1 MGVRLLVLTVLSVA
15 LMVVDA
21 RFTLLKPVRS
31 QMSLVLMESYWI
43 TDLPQRL
50 WQGVASQ
57 FGSRTELVAENEKLK
72 TENLLLQGRMQKLAA
87 LTEQNVRL
95 RELLNSSALVNEKV
109 EVAELIGM
117 DPNPFT
123 HRIIINKGERD
134 GVVLGQPVLDARG
147 LMGQVVELM
156 PYTSRVL
163 LLTDTT
169 HSIPVQVNRNGLRA
183 IASGTGNPERL
194 ELRHVADTAD
204 IKEGD
209 LLVSSGLGQRFPAGY
224 PVATVKEVIHDSG
237 QPFAIVRAVPTAALN
252 RSRYL
257 LLVFSDN
264 RTPEER
270 ANDAAVAQEAQDR
283 QGGESAAP
291 ATAAPAPVPA
301 TVPETSSACTCD
313 GGSGHHADGHRTCRA
328 RCETDPLG
336 HPRARRAACSA
347 SPARR
352 QTASLHAGHRAS
364 PRGSTRR
371 MSSTQSGNG
380 WMVWLT
386 FAIGL
391 LLSVSPLPQFM
402 EILRPLWLALLLA
415 FWALALPHKVG
426 MVTAWCLGL
435 AEDVLYG
442 TLLGQNA
449 LILTLITFLVLSLQ
463 QRLRMFPMWQQCLVI
478 LVIFGLAQLVQL
490 WLSALTGNRQPTLA
504 LVLPALVSALL
515 WPWVSFGLRGL
526 RLRFKIN

>member
-1 MGVRLLVLTVLSVA
+1 MGVRLLVLVVLSVA

-31 QMSLVLMESYWI
+31 QMSLVLMQSYWI

-50 WQGVASQ
+50 FQGVASQ
-57 FGSRTELVAENEKLK
+57 FGSRTELVAENEKLQ

-204 IKEGD
+204 VKEGD

-237 QPFAIVRAVPTAALN
+237 QPFAIVRAIPTAALN

-257 LLVFSDN
+257 LLVFSDS

-270 ANDAAVAQEAQDR
+270 ANDAAQAQAAEQN
-283 QGGESAAP
+283 GETPPIIPATVPKPVVPVVVPATTPVAAP
-291 ATAAPAPVPA
+291 AVAAPAPAVTSTPAVKQPVPA
-301 TVPETSSACTCD
+301 PTP
-313 GGSGHHADGHRTCRA
+313 
-328 RCETDPLG
+328 
-336 HPRARRAACSA
+336 AAVKP
-347 SPARR
+347 PATAPATTRER
-352 QTASLHAGHRAS
+352 Q
-364 PRGSTRR
+364 
-371 MSSTQSGNG
+371 
-380 WMVWLT
+380 
-386 FAIGL
+386 
-391 LLSVSPLPQFM
+391 
-402 EILRPLWLALLLA
+402 
-415 FWALALPHKVG
+415 
-426 MVTAWCLGL
+426 
-435 AEDVLYG
+435 
-442 TLLGQNA
+442 
-449 LILTLITFLVLSLQ
+449 
-463 QRLRMFPMWQQCLVI
+463 
-478 LVIFGLAQLVQL
+478 
-490 WLSALTGNRQPTLA
+490 
-504 LVLPALVSALL
+504 
-515 WPWVSFGLRGL
+515 
-526 RLRFKIN
+526 

>member
-1 MGVRLLVLTVLSVA
+1 MKPLFAKGPSLGVRLLVLAVLSVA

-123 HRIIINKGERD
+123 HRILINKGERD

-156 PYTSRVL
+156 PYTARVL

-283 QGGESAAP
+283 QGAEPVAPGAQSPAA
-291 ATAAPAPVPA
+291 VPA
-301 TVPETSSACTCD
+301 TVPKPAPTA
-313 GGSGHHADGHRTCRA
+313 
-328 RCETDPLG
+328 P
-336 HPRARRAACSA
+336 AAA
-347 SPARR
+347 TPAAAPAAAPAAPS
-352 QTASLHAGHRAS
+352 T
-364 PRGSTRR
+364 STRPA
-371 MSSTQSGNG
+371 SHAPATQH
-380 WMVWLT
+380 
-386 FAIGL
+386 A
-391 LLSVSPLPQFM
+391 
-402 EILRPLWLALLLA
+402 RPAA
-415 FWALALPHKVG
+415 RP
-426 MVTAWCLGL
+426 
-435 AEDVLYG
+435 
-442 TLLGQNA
+442 
-449 LILTLITFLVLSLQ
+449 
-463 QRLRMFPMWQQCLVI
+463 
-478 LVIFGLAQLVQL
+478 
-490 WLSALTGNRQPTLA
+490 
-504 LVLPALVSALL
+504 PAAT
-515 WPWVSFGLRGL
+515 PAPAPATRGA
-526 RLRFKIN
+526 REE

>member
-1 MGVRLLVLTVLSVA
+1 MGVRLLVLVVLSVA

-31 QMSLVLMESYWI
+31 QLSLVLMQSYWI
-43 TDLPQRL
+43 VDLPQRMF
-50 WQGVASQ
+50 QGVASQ
-57 FGSRTELVAENEKLK
+57 FGSRTELIAENEKLK
-72 TENLLLQGRMQKLAA
+72 TEALLLQGRLQKLAA

-257 LLVFSDN
+257 LLVFSDG
-264 RTPEER
+264 RSPEER
-270 ANDAAVAQEAQDR
+270 AADAAQAQESIDK
-283 QGGESAAP
+283 GVEP
-291 ATAAPAPVPA
+291 AVMPTLPPPTPA
-301 TVPETSSACTCD
+301 
-313 GGSGHHADGHRTCRA
+313 
-328 RCETDPLG
+328 
-336 HPRARRAACSA
+336 
-347 SPARR
+347 
-352 QTASLHAGHRAS
+352 
-364 PRGSTRR
+364 
-371 MSSTQSGNG
+371 
-380 WMVWLT
+380 
-386 FAIGL
+386 
-391 LLSVSPLPQFM
+391 
-402 EILRPLWLALLLA
+402 
-415 FWALALPHKVG
+415 
-426 MVTAWCLGL
+426 
-435 AEDVLYG
+435 
-442 TLLGQNA
+442 
-449 LILTLITFLVLSLQ
+449 
-463 QRLRMFPMWQQCLVI
+463 FPMWP
-478 LVIFGLAQLVQL
+478 
-490 WLSALTGNRQPTLA
+490 QPVVPVFPVA
-504 LVLPALVSALL
+504 HPRPAAAAPVTPAATPAAPRPASRPAASQ
-515 WPWVSFGLRGL
+515 PPAASPSNSRGA
-526 RLRFKIN
+526 IDG

>member
-1 MGVRLLVLTVLSVA
+1 MGVRLLVLAVLSVA

-21 RFTLLKPVRS
+21 RFGLLKPARS
-31 QMSLVLMESYWI
+31 QMSLVLMDAYWI
-43 TDLPQRL
+43 TDLPGRL
-50 WQGVASQ
+50 WEGVASQ

-252 RSRYL
+252 RSRYM

-264 RTPEER
+264 RTAEER
-270 ANDAAVAQEAQDR
+270 ANDAAQAQEDLDA
-283 QGGESAAP
+283 QGGGPMMPATVPKTAPAAAATPAATPATPAAAAGATPVKPPANKPPAAAKPPANQPAARPAAKPPVAAP
-291 ATAAPAPVPA
+291 AT
-301 TVPETSSACTCD
+301 T
-313 GGSGHHADGHRTCRA
+313 G
-328 RCETDPLG
+328 
-336 HPRARRAACSA
+336 
-347 SPARR
+347 R
-352 QTASLHAGHRAS
+352 Q
-364 PRGSTRR
+364 
-371 MSSTQSGNG
+371 
-380 WMVWLT
+380 
-386 FAIGL
+386 
-391 LLSVSPLPQFM
+391 
-402 EILRPLWLALLLA
+402 E
-415 FWALALPHKVG
+415 
-426 MVTAWCLGL
+426 
-435 AEDVLYG
+435 
-442 TLLGQNA
+442 
-449 LILTLITFLVLSLQ
+449 
-463 QRLRMFPMWQQCLVI
+463 
-478 LVIFGLAQLVQL
+478 
-490 WLSALTGNRQPTLA
+490 
-504 LVLPALVSALL
+504 
-515 WPWVSFGLRGL
+515 
-526 RLRFKIN
+526 

>member
-1 MGVRLLVLTVLSVA
+1 MGVRLLVLVVLSVA

-31 QMSLVLMESYWI
+31 QMSLVLMQSYWI

-72 TENLLLQGRMQKLAA
+72 SENLLLQGRMQKLAS

-134 GVVLGQPVLDARG
+134 GVILGQPVLDARG

-257 LLVFSDN
+257 LLVFSDG
-264 RTPEER
+264 RTAEER
-270 ANDAAVAQEAQDR
+270 ANDAAQAQEALDQH
-283 QGGESAAP
+283 GGGPVIPATVPKPVPANTVVPAAPAVPVATPAAAAPAP
-291 ATAAPAPVPA
+291 ATAAPAKPAKPAHPAAAKPAASKPPAVKPAAKPPVPA
-301 TVPETSSACTCD
+301 P
-313 GGSGHHADGHRTCRA
+313 
-328 RCETDPLG
+328 
-336 HPRARRAACSA
+336 A
-347 SPARR
+347 STGR
-352 QTASLHAGHRAS
+352 Q
-364 PRGSTRR
+364 
-371 MSSTQSGNG
+371 
-380 WMVWLT
+380 
-386 FAIGL
+386 
-391 LLSVSPLPQFM
+391 
-402 EILRPLWLALLLA
+402 E
-415 FWALALPHKVG
+415 
-426 MVTAWCLGL
+426 
-435 AEDVLYG
+435 
-442 TLLGQNA
+442 
-449 LILTLITFLVLSLQ
+449 
-463 QRLRMFPMWQQCLVI
+463 
-478 LVIFGLAQLVQL
+478 
-490 WLSALTGNRQPTLA
+490 
-504 LVLPALVSALL
+504 
-515 WPWVSFGLRGL
+515 
-526 RLRFKIN
+526 

>member
-1 MGVRLLVLTVLSVA
+1 MKPLFSKGPSLGVRLLVLVVLSVA
-15 LMVVDA
+15 VMVVDA

-31 QMSLVLMESYWI
+31 QMSLVLMQSYWI
-43 TDLPQRL
+43 ADLPERL
-50 WQGVASQ
+50 YQGVASQ
-57 FGSRTELVAENEKLK
+57 FGSRTELAAENEKLK
-72 TENLLLQGRMQKLAA
+72 TENLLLQGRLQKLAA

-257 LLVFSDN
+257 LLVFSDG
-264 RTPEER
+264 RSPEER
-270 ANDAAVAQEAQDR
+270 AADAAQQQESLDR
-283 QGGESAAP
+283 QAADPSAVPSATVPGAAP
-291 ATAAPAPVPA
+291 AATPNKPVVPA
-301 TVPETSSACTCD
+301 TVPKPAAA
-313 GGSGHHADGHRTCRA
+313 GHSTPAT
-328 RCETDPLG
+328 P
-336 HPRARRAACSA
+336 AASTA
-347 SPARR
+347 APAAAPAATPAKP
-352 QTASLHAGHRAS
+352 TASKPPAKPVAK
-364 PRGSTRR
+364 PATPKPATPAAAPAATRER
-371 MSSTQSGNG
+371 
-380 WMVWLT
+380 
-386 FAIGL
+386 
-391 LLSVSPLPQFM
+391 
-402 EILRPLWLALLLA
+402 E
-415 FWALALPHKVG
+415 
-426 MVTAWCLGL
+426 
-435 AEDVLYG
+435 E
-442 TLLGQNA
+442 
-449 LILTLITFLVLSLQ
+449 
-463 QRLRMFPMWQQCLVI
+463 
-478 LVIFGLAQLVQL
+478 
-490 WLSALTGNRQPTLA
+490 
-504 LVLPALVSALL
+504 
-515 WPWVSFGLRGL
+515 
-526 RLRFKIN
+526 

>member
-1 MGVRLLVLTVLSVA
+1 MKPLFAKGPSLGVRLLVLTVLSVA

-123 HRIIINKGERD
+123 HRILINKGERD

-283 QGGESAAP
+283 QGGESVTPAAPVPAPAAP
-291 ATAAPAPVPA
+291 ATVPKPQAATPATSAPATTPSTAPATPAAAPARPA
-301 TVPETSSACTCD
+301 T
-313 GGSGHHADGHRTCRA
+313 HAPASQPA
-328 RCETDPLG
+328 RPA
-336 HPRARRAACSA
+336 ARPPASTPAA
-347 SPARR
+347 SPA
-352 QTASLHAGHRAS
+352 T
-364 PRGSTRR
+364 RGAR
-371 MSSTQSGNG
+371 
-380 WMVWLT
+380 
-386 FAIGL
+386 
-391 LLSVSPLPQFM
+391 
-402 EILRPLWLALLLA
+402 E
-415 FWALALPHKVG
+415 
-426 MVTAWCLGL
+426 
-435 AEDVLYG
+435 E
-442 TLLGQNA
+442 
-449 LILTLITFLVLSLQ
+449 
-463 QRLRMFPMWQQCLVI
+463 
-478 LVIFGLAQLVQL
+478 
-490 WLSALTGNRQPTLA
+490 
-504 LVLPALVSALL
+504 
-515 WPWVSFGLRGL
+515 
-526 RLRFKIN
+526 

>member
-1 MGVRLLVLTVLSVA
+1 VRLLVLVVLSVA

-21 RFTLLKPVRS
+21 RFTVLKPVRS
-31 QMSLVLMESYWI
+31 QMSLVLMQSYWI
-43 TDLPQRL
+43 ADLPQRL
-50 WQGVASQ
+50 YQGVASQ
-57 FGSRTELVAENEKLK
+57 FGSRTELIAENEKLK
-72 TENLLLQGRMQKLAA
+72 TEALLLQGRLQKLAA

-257 LLVFSDN
+257 LLVFSDS
-264 RTPEER
+264 RSPEQR
-270 ANDAAVAQEAQDR
+270 AADAAQAQEAIDR
-283 QGGESAAP
+283 QAADTAATPANPAAAHAPAAAPTTPATTHANPASAAP
-291 ATAAPAPVPA
+291 ARAPAAPAPAATATRSPA
-301 TVPETSSACTCD
+301 TAVSKPVAKPATSK
-313 GGSGHHADGHRTCRA
+313 
-328 RCETDPLG
+328 
-336 HPRARRAACSA
+336 
-347 SPARR
+347 SPAAAPATPRER
-352 QTASLHAGHRAS
+352 Q
-364 PRGSTRR
+364 
-371 MSSTQSGNG
+371 
-380 WMVWLT
+380 
-386 FAIGL
+386 
-391 LLSVSPLPQFM
+391 
-402 EILRPLWLALLLA
+402 
-415 FWALALPHKVG
+415 
-426 MVTAWCLGL
+426 
-435 AEDVLYG
+435 
-442 TLLGQNA
+442 
-449 LILTLITFLVLSLQ
+449 
-463 QRLRMFPMWQQCLVI
+463 
-478 LVIFGLAQLVQL
+478 
-490 WLSALTGNRQPTLA
+490 
-504 LVLPALVSALL
+504 
-515 WPWVSFGLRGL
+515 
-526 RLRFKIN
+526 

>member
-1 MGVRLLVLTVLSVA
+1 
-15 LMVVDA
+15 MVTDA
-21 RFTLLKPVRS
+21 RFDYLKPVRS
-31 QMSLVLMESYWI
+31 ELALVLSPLYEVAGFPLRAWE
-43 TDLPQRL
+43 
-50 WQGVASQ
+50 GVSDQ
-57 FGSRTELVAENEKLK
+57 FSSRTELMAENERLK
-72 TENLLLQGRMQKLAA
+72 AEQLLLQRRLQKLAA

-134 GVVLGQPVLDARG
+134 GVFLGQPVLDARG

-257 LLVFSDN
+257 LLVFSDP
-264 RTPEER
+264 RTAEER
-270 ANDAAVAQEAQDR
+270 ANDAAQAQEAQDQ
-283 QGGESAAP
+283 QGASAAPVVPATVPKPAAAANAGAAP
-291 ATAAPAPVPA
+291 ATATPAAPATPAKPAAHAPAKPVHKPVVKPAAAKPPAAAPA
-301 TVPETSSACTCD
+301 TT
-313 GGSGHHADGHRTCRA
+313 GGR
-328 RCETDPLG
+328 E
-336 HPRARRAACSA
+336 
-347 SPARR
+347 
-352 QTASLHAGHRAS
+352 
-364 PRGSTRR
+364 
-371 MSSTQSGNG
+371 
-380 WMVWLT
+380 
-386 FAIGL
+386 
-391 LLSVSPLPQFM
+391 
-402 EILRPLWLALLLA
+402 
-415 FWALALPHKVG
+415 
-426 MVTAWCLGL
+426 
-435 AEDVLYG
+435 
-442 TLLGQNA
+442 
-449 LILTLITFLVLSLQ
+449 
-463 QRLRMFPMWQQCLVI
+463 
-478 LVIFGLAQLVQL
+478 
-490 WLSALTGNRQPTLA
+490 
-504 LVLPALVSALL
+504 
-515 WPWVSFGLRGL
+515 
-526 RLRFKIN
+526 

>member
-1 MGVRLLVLTVLSVA
+1 MLVVLSVA

-21 RFTLLKPVRS
+21 RFTVLKPVRS
-31 QMSLVLMESYWI
+31 QMSLVLMQSYWI
-43 TDLPQRL
+43 VDLPQRL
-50 WQGVASQ
+50 MQGVASQ
-57 FGSRTELVAENEKLK
+57 FGSRTELIAENEKLK
-72 TENLLLQGRMQKLAA
+72 TEALLLQGRLQKLAA

-257 LLVFSDN
+257 LLVFSDG
-264 RTPEER
+264 RSPEER
-270 ANDAAVAQEAQDR
+270 AADAARAQESIEKGADPAVSPATAPAAN
-283 QGGESAAP
+283 GVVPAGTHSAPAAHGAAAP
-291 ATAAPAPVPA
+291 AAAPAATPAATPA
-301 TVPETSSACTCD
+301 TPAPKPASKPPVKPAATKPPAAAPAATRERID
-313 GGSGHHADGHRTCRA
+313 G
-328 RCETDPLG
+328 
-336 HPRARRAACSA
+336 
-347 SPARR
+347 
-352 QTASLHAGHRAS
+352 
-364 PRGSTRR
+364 
-371 MSSTQSGNG
+371 
-380 WMVWLT
+380 
-386 FAIGL
+386 
-391 LLSVSPLPQFM
+391 
-402 EILRPLWLALLLA
+402 
-415 FWALALPHKVG
+415 
-426 MVTAWCLGL
+426 
-435 AEDVLYG
+435 
-442 TLLGQNA
+442 
-449 LILTLITFLVLSLQ
+449 
-463 QRLRMFPMWQQCLVI
+463 
-478 LVIFGLAQLVQL
+478 
-490 WLSALTGNRQPTLA
+490 
-504 LVLPALVSALL
+504 
-515 WPWVSFGLRGL
+515 
-526 RLRFKIN
+526 

>member
-1 MGVRLLVLTVLSVA
+1 MGVRLLVLAVLSVA

-21 RFTLLKPVRS
+21 RFDLLKPARK
-31 QMSLVLMESYWI
+31 QASLVLMDAYWI
-43 TDLPQRL
+43 TDLPGRL
-50 WQGVASQ
+50 WEGISSQ

-163 LLTDTT
+163 LLTDST

-252 RSRYL
+252 RSRYM

-264 RTPEER
+264 RTAEER
-270 ANDAAVAQEAQDR
+270 ANDAAQAQENLDAF
-283 QGGESAAP
+283 GGGP
-291 ATAAPAPVPA
+291 IIPA
-301 TVPETSSACTCD
+301 TVPKTVTPPAAATAPPATPAAPTAAASATPAKPAA
-313 GGSGHHADGHRTCRA
+313 SKPPAAAKPPAATPAAAKPPAAQPAA
-328 RCETDPLG
+328 RP
-336 HPRARRAACSA
+336 AAKPPVNA
-347 SPARR
+347 PATTGR
-352 QTASLHAGHRAS
+352 Q
-364 PRGSTRR
+364 
-371 MSSTQSGNG
+371 
-380 WMVWLT
+380 
-386 FAIGL
+386 
-391 LLSVSPLPQFM
+391 
-402 EILRPLWLALLLA
+402 E
-415 FWALALPHKVG
+415 
-426 MVTAWCLGL
+426 
-435 AEDVLYG
+435 
-442 TLLGQNA
+442 
-449 LILTLITFLVLSLQ
+449 
-463 QRLRMFPMWQQCLVI
+463 
-478 LVIFGLAQLVQL
+478 
-490 WLSALTGNRQPTLA
+490 
-504 LVLPALVSALL
+504 
-515 WPWVSFGLRGL
+515 
-526 RLRFKIN
+526 

>member
-1 MGVRLLVLTVLSVA
+1 MGVRLLVLVVLSVA

-31 QMSLVLMESYWI
+31 QMSLVLMQSYWI

-264 RTPEER
+264 RTAEER
-270 ANDAAVAQEAQDR
+270 ANDAAQAQEAQDQ
-283 QGGESAAP
+283 QGGTVTP
-291 ATAAPAPVPA
+291 VVPA
-301 TVPETSSACTCD
+301 TVPKPVVPVTPATATVPAAPAAAPATPAATTPVKPVAHPAPVKPAATRPAAPKPPAAAPAST
-313 GGSGHHADGHRTCRA
+313 GGR
-328 RCETDPLG
+328 E
-336 HPRARRAACSA
+336 
-347 SPARR
+347 
-352 QTASLHAGHRAS
+352 
-364 PRGSTRR
+364 
-371 MSSTQSGNG
+371 
-380 WMVWLT
+380 
-386 FAIGL
+386 
-391 LLSVSPLPQFM
+391 
-402 EILRPLWLALLLA
+402 
-415 FWALALPHKVG
+415 
-426 MVTAWCLGL
+426 
-435 AEDVLYG
+435 
-442 TLLGQNA
+442 
-449 LILTLITFLVLSLQ
+449 
-463 QRLRMFPMWQQCLVI
+463 
-478 LVIFGLAQLVQL
+478 
-490 WLSALTGNRQPTLA
+490 
-504 LVLPALVSALL
+504 
-515 WPWVSFGLRGL
+515 
-526 RLRFKIN
+526 

>member
-1 MGVRLLVLTVLSVA
+1 MGVRLLVLVVLSVA

-31 QMSLVLMESYWI
+31 QMSLVLMQTYWI

-50 WQGVASQ
+50 YQGVASQ

-257 LLVFSDN
+257 LLVFSDT

-270 ANDAAVAQEAQDR
+270 ANEAAQAQEAEDKQN
-283 QGGESAAP
+283 GTAPIIPATVPKPAAPAAPAVVPAAP
-291 ATAAPAPVPA
+291 ATPVATPVKPVAHSARPAKPAAATPAAAKPPAATKPPAAAPA
-301 TVPETSSACTCD
+301 TT
-313 GGSGHHADGHRTCRA
+313 
-328 RCETDPLG
+328 
-336 HPRARRAACSA
+336 
-347 SPARR
+347 
-352 QTASLHAGHRAS
+352 
-364 PRGSTRR
+364 
-371 MSSTQSGNG
+371 
-380 WMVWLT
+380 
-386 FAIGL
+386 
-391 LLSVSPLPQFM
+391 PQR
-402 EILRPLWLALLLA
+402 E
-415 FWALALPHKVG
+415 
-426 MVTAWCLGL
+426 
-435 AEDVLYG
+435 E
-442 TLLGQNA
+442 
-449 LILTLITFLVLSLQ
+449 
-463 QRLRMFPMWQQCLVI
+463 
-478 LVIFGLAQLVQL
+478 
-490 WLSALTGNRQPTLA
+490 
-504 LVLPALVSALL
+504 
-515 WPWVSFGLRGL
+515 
-526 RLRFKIN
+526 

>member
-1 MGVRLLVLTVLSVA
+1 MKPLFTKGPSLGVRLLVLVVLSVA

-31 QMSLVLMESYWI
+31 QMSLVLMQSYWI

-257 LLVFSDN
+257 LLVFTDG
-264 RTPEER
+264 RTAEER
-270 ANDAAVAQEAQDR
+270 ANEAAQAQEALDQH
-283 QGGESAAP
+283 GGGPIIPATVPKPALVPAAVAAP
-291 ATAAPAPVPA
+291 ATPAAPTTAPAAATPAKPAATHPAPAKPAASKPPA
-301 TVPETSSACTCD
+301 TQP
-313 GGSGHHADGHRTCRA
+313 
-328 RCETDPLG
+328 
-336 HPRARRAACSA
+336 AAA
-347 SPARR
+347 KPPA
-352 QTASLHAGHRAS
+352 T
-364 PRGSTRR
+364 P
-371 MSSTQSGNG
+371 
-380 WMVWLT
+380 
-386 FAIGL
+386 
-391 LLSVSPLPQFM
+391 
-402 EILRPLWLALLLA
+402 
-415 FWALALPHKVG
+415 
-426 MVTAWCLGL
+426 
-435 AEDVLYG
+435 
-442 TLLGQNA
+442 
-449 LILTLITFLVLSLQ
+449 
-463 QRLRMFPMWQQCLVI
+463 
-478 LVIFGLAQLVQL
+478 
-490 WLSALTGNRQPTLA
+490 
-504 LVLPALVSALL
+504 PAAVKPAAKPPVSARATT
-515 WPWVSFGLRGL
+515 GGRE
-526 RLRFKIN
+526 

>member
-1 MGVRLLVLTVLSVA
+1 MGVRLLVLVVLSVA

-31 QMSLVLMESYWI
+31 QMSLVLMQTYWI

-50 WQGVASQ
+50 YQGVASQ

-257 LLVFSDN
+257 LLVFSDT

-270 ANDAAVAQEAQDR
+270 ANEAAQAQEAEDKQN
-283 QGGESAAP
+283 GTAPIIPATVPKPAAPAAPAVVPAAP
-291 ATAAPAPVPA
+291 ATPVATPVKPVAHSARPAKPAAATPAAAKPPAATKPPAAAPA
-301 TVPETSSACTCD
+301 TT
-313 GGSGHHADGHRTCRA
+313 
-328 RCETDPLG
+328 
-336 HPRARRAACSA
+336 
-347 SPARR
+347 R
-352 QTASLHAGHRAS
+352 QR
-364 PRGSTRR
+364 
-371 MSSTQSGNG
+371 
-380 WMVWLT
+380 
-386 FAIGL
+386 
-391 LLSVSPLPQFM
+391 
-402 EILRPLWLALLLA
+402 E
-415 FWALALPHKVG
+415 
-426 MVTAWCLGL
+426 
-435 AEDVLYG
+435 E
-442 TLLGQNA
+442 
-449 LILTLITFLVLSLQ
+449 
-463 QRLRMFPMWQQCLVI
+463 
-478 LVIFGLAQLVQL
+478 
-490 WLSALTGNRQPTLA
+490 
-504 LVLPALVSALL
+504 
-515 WPWVSFGLRGL
+515 
-526 RLRFKIN
+526 

>member
-1 MGVRLLVLTVLSVA
+1 VLVVLSVA
-15 LMVVDA
+15 IMVVDA

-31 QMSLVLMESYWI
+31 QMSLVLMQSYWI
-43 TDLPQRL
+43 ADLPERL
-50 WQGVASQ
+50 YQGVASQ
-57 FGSRTELVAENEKLK
+57 FGSRTELAAENEKLK
-72 TENLLLQGRMQKLAA
+72 TENLLLQGRLQKLAA

-257 LLVFSDN
+257 LLVFSDG
-264 RTPEER
+264 RSPEER
-270 ANDAAVAQEAQDR
+270 AADAAQQQESLDR
-283 QGGESAAP
+283 QAADPAAVPSATVPGAAPAATPNKAVVPATVPKPAGHSASSTPANANANSAPAP
-291 ATAAPAPVPA
+291 ATAAPAATTPAKPA
-301 TVPETSSACTCD
+301 TSKPSAKPAAKPAATRP
-313 GGSGHHADGHRTCRA
+313 ATPA
-328 RCETDPLG
+328 ATPAA
-336 HPRARRAACSA
+336 PRER
-347 SPARR
+347 
-352 QTASLHAGHRAS
+352 
-364 PRGSTRR
+364 
-371 MSSTQSGNG
+371 
-380 WMVWLT
+380 
-386 FAIGL
+386 
-391 LLSVSPLPQFM
+391 
-402 EILRPLWLALLLA
+402 E
-415 FWALALPHKVG
+415 
-426 MVTAWCLGL
+426 
-435 AEDVLYG
+435 E
-442 TLLGQNA
+442 
-449 LILTLITFLVLSLQ
+449 
-463 QRLRMFPMWQQCLVI
+463 
-478 LVIFGLAQLVQL
+478 
-490 WLSALTGNRQPTLA
+490 
-504 LVLPALVSALL
+504 
-515 WPWVSFGLRGL
+515 
-526 RLRFKIN
+526 

>member
-1 MGVRLLVLTVLSVA
+1 MGVRLLVLVVLSVA

-21 RFTLLKPVRS
+21 RFTVLKPVRS
-31 QMSLVLMESYWI
+31 QMSLVLMQSYWI
-43 TDLPQRL
+43 VDLPERMF
-50 WQGVASQ
+50 QGVASQ
-57 FGSRTELVAENEKLK
+57 FGSRTELIAENEKLR
-72 TENLLLQGRMQKLAA
+72 TEGLLLQGRLQKLAA

-257 LLVFSDN
+257 LLVFSDG
-264 RTPEER
+264 RSPEER
-270 ANDAAVAQEAQDR
+270 AAAAAQAQESIEKGADPAATPVPA
-283 QGGESAAP
+283 GAPAAP
-291 ATAAPAPVPA
+291 AGAAHPAPAARGNAAPASAPAATPNAAPAATPAAPAPKPA
-301 TVPETSSACTCD
+301 SKPPAKPAATKPPAPAAAPRERVD
-313 GGSGHHADGHRTCRA
+313 G
-328 RCETDPLG
+328 
-336 HPRARRAACSA
+336 
-347 SPARR
+347 
-352 QTASLHAGHRAS
+352 
-364 PRGSTRR
+364 
-371 MSSTQSGNG
+371 
-380 WMVWLT
+380 
-386 FAIGL
+386 
-391 LLSVSPLPQFM
+391 
-402 EILRPLWLALLLA
+402 
-415 FWALALPHKVG
+415 
-426 MVTAWCLGL
+426 
-435 AEDVLYG
+435 
-442 TLLGQNA
+442 
-449 LILTLITFLVLSLQ
+449 
-463 QRLRMFPMWQQCLVI
+463 
-478 LVIFGLAQLVQL
+478 
-490 WLSALTGNRQPTLA
+490 
-504 LVLPALVSALL
+504 
-515 WPWVSFGLRGL
+515 
-526 RLRFKIN
+526 